1 MVTID
6 RSDGVVLVWL
16 KHLPPV
22 QGMGDKTEEHIR
34 GRILAADDTL
44 VRLELTEHGR
54 GAAVAIPWSNVALVE
69 FFPKG

>member
-22 QGMGDKTEEHIR
+22 QGMGDKAEEHIR

-44 VRLELTEHGR
+44 VRLEVSRTRQRCSRRH
-54 GAAVAIPWSNVALVE
+54 PMVE
-69 FFPKG
+69 CGVG